1 MPAVI
6 IDQSTKNVLQR
17 AGWKFVGRRHA
28 KKVAKLQ
35 ELLAVIY
42 VDGRRQRLVDA
53 LEEARKIASE
63 L

>member
-6 IDQSTKNVLQR
+6 IDQSVKTVLQR

-35 ELLAVIY
+35 ELLDSIY
-42 VDGRRQRLVDA
+42 VDERRKRLVDA
-53 LEEARKIASE
+53 LEEARQIARE